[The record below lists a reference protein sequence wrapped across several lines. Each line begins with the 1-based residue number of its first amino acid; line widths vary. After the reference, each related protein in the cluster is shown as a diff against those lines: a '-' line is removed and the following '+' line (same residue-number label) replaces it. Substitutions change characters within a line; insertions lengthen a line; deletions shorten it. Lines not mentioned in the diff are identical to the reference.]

1 MEMGDVKDFFTGPN
15 MTMVVGAVGGFAL
28 GTYIGKLIAGKLSLT
43 GFQNAIVK
51 LLVGLG
57 TGAILYGIGK
67 SMEPES
73 AWKPAVYGLAIG
85 ATMPG
90 IISLI
95 TELMSTSEKAQGLA
109 SLMFGAGAPANTRIK
124 VETV

>member
-15 MTMVVGAVGGFAL
+15 MTMVIGAVGGFAL
-28 GTYIGKLIAGKLSLT
+28 GTYIGKLIAGRLSLT

-85 ATMPG
+85 AAMPG
-90 IISLI
+90 LISLI
-95 TELMSTSEKAQGLA
+95 TELMSTSEKTKTVASSIFGL
-109 SLMFGAGAPANTRIK
+109 GVPEEGIK
-124 VETV
+124 IETV